1 MDIGRSGGSSC
12 GTATSFALYVP
23 LTNTSGRPW
32 TLRSVEAGAARDA
45 DLEMGIVGANATG
58 EKAVQDI
65 PQDRA
70 RVAFLT
76 QGKEPDSFHPEVAEG
91 AVVKPGDTVIAVV
104 SAAGTSRDRLAGF
117 QGLTVT
123 YTEGDAEKKVTV
135 DDAVWGAH
143 PDISDACG
151 TAPNRVTAG

>member
-32 TLRSVEAGAARDA
+32 TLRSVEAGAARDV
-45 DLEMGIVGANATG
+45 DLE
-58 EKAVQDI
+58 
-65 PQDRA
+65 
-70 RVAFLT
+70 
-76 QGKEPDSFHPEVAEG
+76 
-91 AVVKPGDTVIAVV
+91 DTVIAVV